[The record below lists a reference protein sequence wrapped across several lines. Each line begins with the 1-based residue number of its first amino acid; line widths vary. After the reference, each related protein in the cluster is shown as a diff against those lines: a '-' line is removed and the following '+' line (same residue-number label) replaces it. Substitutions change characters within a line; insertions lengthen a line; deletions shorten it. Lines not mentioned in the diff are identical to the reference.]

1 METVNRPT
9 PKAGEWN
16 YSTRRPY
23 TTAEAKA
30 LAKIKE
36 IALKHGLLTVLEG
49 QGWSAPGVY
58 W

>member
-16 YSTRRPY
+16 HTARRPY
-23 TTAEAKA
+23 TPAEAKA
-30 LAKIKE
+30 LAKIRE
-36 IALKHGLLTVLEG
+36 IALEHGLLTVLEG
-49 QGWSAPGVY
+49 QGWSAPGIC